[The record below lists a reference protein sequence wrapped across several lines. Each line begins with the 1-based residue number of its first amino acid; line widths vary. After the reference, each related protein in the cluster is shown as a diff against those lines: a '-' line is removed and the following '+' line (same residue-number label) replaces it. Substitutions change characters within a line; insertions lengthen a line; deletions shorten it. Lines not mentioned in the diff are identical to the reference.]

1 MNKTF
6 ALVITCAVSV
16 LGLASCNNKEA
27 DVLKSNDK
35 THTVVFQAQNPA
47 ASETKTALQLN
58 VVPDWRETDPN
69 DVHIFET
76 ETIGE
81 TVTTTEA
88 TRVTMD
94 VNEDYSDARFT
105 AEFENA
111 EVIADPQETKAAS
124 SSTFQYTAIMATRVD
139 DKYVV
144 PSVQYPNKDT
154 WIDPKADMLVGR
166 NQNTYSET
174 LHEKEVDLH
183 FERPVSLARLAI
195 TNLEGTKVNM
205 VKLTTANNI
214 TGYLTYNEI
223 NFDKKEQTFQSD
235 DSNKELTIVYPTGR
249 EMASTFYAYFVSVP
263 GIIQFSK
270 IEVYTDQFVFTKT
283 YASPAELKLGAGRF
297 MNIALDM
304 TPDKNGVTRTGLGE
318 QTLSFVDGDSQ
329 PVTEAEYDLYSA
341 NPFVAPTLVIGDNV
355 VDPTK
360 VEVSSDKEEVAIASY
375 ANDVVSVS
383 FPGKTGVATITAT
396 VPGDETHAA
405 GTASFKLTVVDST
418 PKTAQ
423 EIAFAEEA
431 VDYDLYGGTGKLT
444 LPAWAENKDPKT
456 TVTYASNSEVIT
468 VDETSGEV
476 TIGATAKVGDTAVI
490 TATAAEDD
498 TYQEATATCTI
509 TVVDTTPVEETTYML
524 VTKVDD
530 VVDGNYVIISHD
542 DTKIYDGSETHL
554 GGYKAVPSEGVS
566 INTTAK
572 TITLANSNKA
582 TMEFAIERTDNT
594 LKIKRGETYMAL
606 STSNQQAFIAFNA
619 TGTAFTFDPEYNIL
633 KNEPAIFF
641 YGLKSQSKE
650 YLYYKPKDNGTS
662 LSDAFKIGN
671 SGKSYGVH
679 LYFAGERTAPTLSFD
694 DFTYDLNP
702 SVNWGTNG
710 APVVTGLTVSSSN
723 KNVVDYV
730 SGEWVFGSEAV
741 ADATATITVTY
752 PASATELS
760 ATTTFKVTIA
770 DTRTTQSGLS
780 FTKNSVTITADSYEL
795 SSDEYVMPEVA
806 GSAEGSTVVWSV
818 SNSFAKIANNKVV
831 PQAAGEVSVTATV
844 SNPAFLDT
852 QISYTLTITGTP
864 VVTPHYYQ
872 KVTATSELVENG
884 IYLIVNE
891 ENDKLFKPVLND
903 GNTQFK
909 QTSDNA
915 ITAGASN
922 GLIAG
927 SDEVDACQIV
937 LKNKDGNSAK
947 FAMWVP
953 SVGYYL
959 MVYGTSNNVAF
970 AADQTDDGY
979 RCTYSISSGV
989 ASIYRDNT
997 HYLRYSG
1004 SSSCFQSGSNANNI
1018 AIYKYVEGTMPTPT
1032 TTTYNQISTHENLE
1046 SGTYLVVS
1054 ASRNWVYQGT
1064 GSSNNYKESVSSTSG
1079 NFSRSSDKKT
1089 ITYNGFNASDY
1100 EFVVTRTGDVVTLH
1114 NAEKGYIYFNRSST
1128 NGNYISVGETI
1139 PSGANYNGEFTIN
1152 KNYDTSATDFKA
1164 DPDVVFLYVEYTD
1177 TSNKTSKEYLYS
1189 KDSQNEFKIG
1199 GSGAPEK
1206 ETGGVLLYKKN

>member
-88 TRVTMD
+88 TSVTMD

-105 AEFENA
+105 AEFDNVT
-111 EVIADPQETKAAS
+111 VIAEPQETKAS
-124 SSTFQYTAIMATRVD
+124 SSHTFQYTAIMATRVD

-144 PSVQYPNKDT
+144 PSVQYPNEDT

-249 EMASTFYAYFVSVP
+249 KMASTFYAYFVSVP
-263 GIIQFSK
+263 GTIQFSK

-283 YASPAELKLGAGRF
+283 YATPAELKLGAGRF

-304 TPDKNGVTRTGLGE
+304 TPGKNGVVCTGLNE
-318 QTLSFVDGDSQ
+318 QTLSFVDANQQ
-329 PVTEAEYDLYSA
+329 PVTEVKYDLHSA
-341 NPFVAPTLVIGDNV
+341 DPFTAPTLVIGDNV
-355 VDPTK
+355 QYPDDV
-360 VEVSSDKEEVAIASY
+360 VISSSNEEVAIVT
-375 ANDVVSVS
+375 DGVVSLV
-383 FPGKTGVATITAT
+383 GVKGEATITAT
-396 VPGDETHAA
+396 VHGDETYSE
-405 GTASFKLTVVDST
+405 GSASYKITVVDST

-423 EIAFAEEA
+423 EIAFVEEA
-431 VDYDLYGGTGKLT
+431 VEYDLYGGTGKLT
-444 LPAWAENKDPKT
+444 LPAWATDKAPKT
-456 TVTYASNSEVIT
+456 TVKYSSNSEVIT
-468 VDETSGEV
+468 VDETTGEV
-476 TIGATAKVGDTAVI
+476 TVGSAAKVDDTAVI
-490 TATAAEDD
+490 TATAEEDD
-498 TYQEATATCTI
+498 TYLSATATCTI
-509 TVVDTTPVEETTYML
+509 TIIDNTPVEETTYML

-619 TGTAFTFDPEYNIL
+619 TGTAFTFDPDYNIL

-831 PQAAGEVSVTATV
+831 PQAAGEVTVTATV

-852 QISYTLTITGTP
+852 QISYTLTISGTP

-915 ITAGASN
+915 ITAGASY

-927 SDEVDACQIV
+927 SDLVDACQII

-959 MVYGTSNNVAF
+959 MVYGNNVAF

-1054 ASRNWVYQGT
+1054 ASRNWVYKGT
-1064 GSSNNYKESVSSTSG
+1064 GSGNNFYDSVSSSSG
-1079 NFSRSSDKKT
+1079 DFSRSSDKKT
-1089 ITYNGFNASDY
+1089 ITINGDVAAEY
-1100 EFVVTRTGDVVTLH
+1100 EFVVTRTEDVVTLH
-1114 NAEKGYIYFNRSST
+1114 NAEKGYIYWNRSSD
-1128 NGNYISVGETI
+1128 NGNYISVGESI
-1139 PSGANYNGEFTIN
+1139 PSGSMYSGEFTIDKTYN
-1152 KNYDTSATDFKA
+1152 TSATGYA
-1164 DPDVVFLYVEYTD
+1164 SDPDVVFLYVE
-1177 TSNKTSKEYLYS
+1177 NGTSKEYLYS
-1189 KDSQNEFKIG
+1189 KDSQNTFKIG
-1199 GSGAPEK
+1199 GSGAPAK